1 MKKTIIL
8 SILFLS
14 GLFVSAQNEFKKQ
27 LADARTA
34 YTAGKLDDSRFAMQ
48 QMLYELDMITGKEVL
63 KLLPQKMNDQNAVAK
78 LDNVT
83 GASGFLGVVIH
94 REYGQEA
101 APTDGSDSK
110 NVNLEIISNSPL
122 ITSINALL
130 SLPLIGNSGDNK
142 VVRIAGYKALISKV
156 DVGNNNFNYDLQ
168 LPLNNSLITL
178 KAPGLSQDQVIKLAN
193 TLPVQDIAKMLQ

>member
-83 GASGFLGVVIH
+83 GASGFLGVV
-94 REYGQEA
+94 RRLRQ
-101 APTDGSDSK
+101 PM
-110 NVNLEIISNSPL
+110 
-122 ITSINALL
+122 
-130 SLPLIGNSGDNK
+130 
-142 VVRIAGYKALISKV
+142 VRK
-156 DVGNNNFNYDLQ
+156 
-168 LPLNNSLITL
+168 
-178 KAPGLSQDQVIKLAN
+178 
-193 TLPVQDIAKMLQ
+193 AKM